1 MANARKKRAEEWL
14 KCKVN
19 PKYFIH
25 NYVKI
30 VHQKR
35 GIIAFDMFDFQER
48 ALSDLFNYD
57 YTISLKARQM
67 GMTTLLSAY
76 ALWLMIFQENKE
88 VLALSYKQNKAR
100 NIIKKI
106 KRMNSHLPSW
116 MKEST
121 PIDNQLEVEF
131 GNGSK
136 ASAESTTSDAG
147 RSESA
152 SFVII
157 DEAAFID
164 NASEV
169 WSAVKLTLDVGGG
182 TCAVLSTPTGVG
194 TWFHETWQ
202 QATSGNRIKK
212 KSNDPEIWKGVGE
225 NDFHPIKLHWS
236 LHPERDQKWREEQ
249 TRTMGEKKAAREC
262 FSGDTRIYTGSGP
275 KLIKNVEVGDK
286 VLTHKGRFRKVKR
299 TFSKK
304 DKARSFSTSKNYV
317 ERKVTDDHPILN
329 KNEEWKNF
337 SETETAIQ
345 FPKTVENDDWNV
357 VSEFDVSEID
367 YDGRFLLVEKDKKVH
382 LSDRHKVKVNNSIK
396 IDEDFGYVVGLFLA
410 DGYKKPN
417 NRRIVFSHDKD
428 DNWPT
433 KVGDI
438 ISSKFGIE
446 KFQRRKVEGRARHFS
461 VCNKIVSLV
470 FDKFTKTGK
479 GKNKGLSEES
489 YNFGSYEFFRGV
501 INGLMK
507 GDGCLTN
514 AANKQINNISEII
527 IDDLKYL
534 SAILNQTGVSKK
546 IRDRRRETSEIYGRN
561 VEYNEKTY
569 VASFLKTKNKNVDE
583 ISEVF
588 DDENSQSVCN
598 IEKGDDVEEIVVY
611 NLEIE
616 EDHSYVTEHFV
627 AHNCD
632 CDFSTSGD
640 TVIDQQIIR
649 WYEKMATEEPME
661 RHRRGKGEVHV
672 WEPPETG
679 KTYIMA
685 SDVARGDSGDYST
698 FVIYKAVEM
707 EQVAE
712 YKGKMP
718 PSEFGDLL
726 YSYGS
731 MYNDALLV
739 IERDSY
745 GWAAMQRVIDRDYP
759 NLLYTSNDLK
769 LVEIDED
776 KTTGRSKKMNPG
788 LDTNRTTRSLIISSL
803 QRFMRKKW
811 IRPKSERFTE
821 ELQTFIWKNH
831 GTRQKP
837 EHMDGY
843 NDDLVFATAFAC
855 WARDKALKYRAEMG
869 QRSEKS
875 LDNVKGSKLVFSGNG
890 GPEDPYTQD
899 MGGHKEDMRWLFS

>member
-1 MANARKKRAEEWL
+1 MANARKQRAEEWL

-19 PKYFIH
+19 PKYFIY

-30 VHQKR
+30 VHQER

-57 YTISLKARQM
+57 YTITLKARQM

-76 ALWLMIFQENKE
+76 ALWLMIFEDNKE

-106 KRMNSHLPSW
+106 KRMNDHLPSW

-164 NASEV
+164 NAAEV

-202 QATSGNRIKK
+202 EATKGDRIKK
-212 KSNDPEIWKGVGE
+212 KSNDPEIWKGKGE

-236 LHPERDQKWREEQ
+236 LHPDRDQEWRDEQ
-249 TRTMGEKKAAREC
+249 TRTMGEKKAARE
-262 FSGDTRIYTGSGP
+262 
-275 KLIKNVEVGDK
+275 
-286 VLTHKGRFRKVKR
+286 
-299 TFSKK
+299 
-304 DKARSFSTSKNYV
+304 
-317 ERKVTDDHPILN
+317 
-329 KNEEWKNF
+329 
-337 SETETAIQ
+337 
-345 FPKTVENDDWNV
+345 
-357 VSEFDVSEID
+357 
-367 YDGRFLLVEKDKKVH
+367 
-382 LSDRHKVKVNNSIK
+382 
-396 IDEDFGYVVGLFLA
+396 
-410 DGYKKPN
+410 
-417 NRRIVFSHDKD
+417 
-428 DNWPT
+428 
-433 KVGDI
+433 
-438 ISSKFGIE
+438 
-446 KFQRRKVEGRARHFS
+446 
-461 VCNKIVSLV
+461 
-470 FDKFTKTGK
+470 
-479 GKNKGLSEES
+479 
-489 YNFGSYEFFRGV
+489 
-501 INGLMK
+501 
-507 GDGCLTN
+507 
-514 AANKQINNISEII
+514 
-527 IDDLKYL
+527 
-534 SAILNQTGVSKK
+534 
-546 IRDRRRETSEIYGRN
+546 
-561 VEYNEKTY
+561 
-569 VASFLKTKNKNVDE
+569 
-583 ISEVF
+583 
-588 DDENSQSVCN
+588 
-598 IEKGDDVEEIVVY
+598 
-611 NLEIE
+611 
-616 EDHSYVTEHFV
+616 
-627 AHNCD
+627 CD

-649 WYEKMATEEPME
+649 WYDKIATEEPTE

-679 KTYIMA
+679 TTYIMA

-707 EQVAE
+707 EEVAE

-769 LVEIDED
+769 LVEIDEE

-869 QRSEKS
+869 QRSEKN
-875 LDNVKGSKLVFSGNG
+875 LKNIKGQKLAYSGKG

-899 MGGHKEDMRWLFS
+899 VGGHKEDMRWLFDK

>member
-1 MANARKKRAEEWL
+1 MSSRKKRAEEWL

-19 PKYFIH
+19 PKYFIR

-30 VHQKR
+30 VHQEK
-35 GIIAFDMFDFQER
+35 GIIPFDMYDFQER

-57 YTISLKARQM
+57 YTITLKARQM
-67 GMTTLLSAY
+67 GLTTLLSAY
-76 ALWLMIFQENKE
+76 ALWLMVFQENKE
-88 VLALSYKQNKAR
+88 ILALSYKQNKAR

-164 NASEV
+164 GAEEV

-202 QATSGNRIKK
+202 KSVQGDRIKK
-212 KSNDPEIWKGVGE
+212 VSNDPEVWKGVGE

-236 LHPERDQKWREEQ
+236 LHPERDQEWREEQ
-249 TRTMGEKKAAREC
+249 TRTMGEKKAARE
-262 FSGDTRIYTGSGP
+262 
-275 KLIKNVEVGDK
+275 
-286 VLTHKGRFRKVKR
+286 
-299 TFSKK
+299 
-304 DKARSFSTSKNYV
+304 
-317 ERKVTDDHPILN
+317 
-329 KNEEWKNF
+329 
-337 SETETAIQ
+337 
-345 FPKTVENDDWNV
+345 
-357 VSEFDVSEID
+357 
-367 YDGRFLLVEKDKKVH
+367 
-382 LSDRHKVKVNNSIK
+382 
-396 IDEDFGYVVGLFLA
+396 
-410 DGYKKPN
+410 
-417 NRRIVFSHDKD
+417 
-428 DNWPT
+428 
-433 KVGDI
+433 
-438 ISSKFGIE
+438 
-446 KFQRRKVEGRARHFS
+446 
-461 VCNKIVSLV
+461 
-470 FDKFTKTGK
+470 
-479 GKNKGLSEES
+479 
-489 YNFGSYEFFRGV
+489 
-501 INGLMK
+501 
-507 GDGCLTN
+507 
-514 AANKQINNISEII
+514 
-527 IDDLKYL
+527 
-534 SAILNQTGVSKK
+534 
-546 IRDRRRETSEIYGRN
+546 
-561 VEYNEKTY
+561 
-569 VASFLKTKNKNVDE
+569 
-583 ISEVF
+583 
-588 DDENSQSVCN
+588 
-598 IEKGDDVEEIVVY
+598 
-611 NLEIE
+611 
-616 EDHSYVTEHFV
+616 
-627 AHNCD
+627 CD

-649 WYEKMATEEPME
+649 WYEKKAVEEPME
-661 RHRRGKGEVHV
+661 RHRRGKGDVHV

-685 SDVARGDSGDYST
+685 SDVARGDSSDYST

-745 GWAAMQRVIDRDYP
+745 GWAAIQKVIDRDYP
-759 NLLYTSNDLK
+759 NILYTSNDLK
-769 LVEIDED
+769 LVEIDENN
-776 KTTGRSKKMNPG
+776 TTGRSKKMNPG

-811 IRPKSERFTE
+811 IHPKSERYTD
-821 ELQTFIWKNH
+821 ELQTFVWKNH

-869 QRSEKS
+869 QRSEQS
-875 LDNVKGSKLVFSGNG
+875 LNGVKGSGLIFSGNG
-890 GPEDPYTQD
+890 GMDDPYTQD
-899 MGGHKEDMRWLFS
+899 IGGHKEDMRWLFD

>member
-1 MANARKKRAEEWL
+1 MASARKQRAEEWL

-19 PKYFIH
+19 PKYFIR

-30 VHQKR
+30 VHQER
-35 GIIAFDMFDFQER
+35 GIIPFEMYDFQER

-57 YTISLKARQM
+57 YTITLKARQM

-106 KRMNSHLPSW
+106 KRMNDHLPSW

-164 NASEV
+164 GAAEV

-202 QATSGNRIKK
+202 KATKGSRIKK
-212 KSNDPEIWKGVGE
+212 TSRDPEIWKGKGE

-236 LHPERDQKWREEQ
+236 LHPDRDLEWREEQ
-249 TRTMGEKKAAREC
+249 TRTMGKKKAARE
-262 FSGDTRIYTGSGP
+262 
-275 KLIKNVEVGDK
+275 
-286 VLTHKGRFRKVKR
+286 
-299 TFSKK
+299 
-304 DKARSFSTSKNYV
+304 
-317 ERKVTDDHPILN
+317 
-329 KNEEWKNF
+329 
-337 SETETAIQ
+337 
-345 FPKTVENDDWNV
+345 
-357 VSEFDVSEID
+357 
-367 YDGRFLLVEKDKKVH
+367 
-382 LSDRHKVKVNNSIK
+382 
-396 IDEDFGYVVGLFLA
+396 
-410 DGYKKPN
+410 
-417 NRRIVFSHDKD
+417 
-428 DNWPT
+428 
-433 KVGDI
+433 
-438 ISSKFGIE
+438 
-446 KFQRRKVEGRARHFS
+446 
-461 VCNKIVSLV
+461 
-470 FDKFTKTGK
+470 
-479 GKNKGLSEES
+479 
-489 YNFGSYEFFRGV
+489 
-501 INGLMK
+501 
-507 GDGCLTN
+507 
-514 AANKQINNISEII
+514 
-527 IDDLKYL
+527 
-534 SAILNQTGVSKK
+534 
-546 IRDRRRETSEIYGRN
+546 
-561 VEYNEKTY
+561 
-569 VASFLKTKNKNVDE
+569 
-583 ISEVF
+583 
-588 DDENSQSVCN
+588 
-598 IEKGDDVEEIVVY
+598 
-611 NLEIE
+611 
-616 EDHSYVTEHFV
+616 
-627 AHNCD
+627 CD

-640 TVIDQQIIR
+640 TVIDQKIIK
-649 WYEKMATEEPME
+649 WYDVKAVEEPIE
-661 RHRRGKGEVHV
+661 KHRRGQGDVFV
-672 WEPPETG
+672 WEPPEPD
-679 KTYIMA
+679 KTYMIA
-685 SDVARGDSGDYST
+685 SDVARGDGDDYST

-718 PSEFGDLL
+718 PSEFGNLL

-745 GWAAMQRVIDRDYP
+745 GWTAMQRVIDRNYP

-769 LVEIDED
+769 LVEID
-776 KTTGRSKKMNPG
+776 KNKAMGRSKKMNPG

-803 QRFMRKKW
+803 QEFMRKKW
-811 IRPKSERFTE
+811 IRPKSERFTD

-843 NDDLVFATAFAC
+843 HDDLVFATAFAC

-869 QRSEKS
+869 QKSEES
-875 LDNVKGSKLVFSGNG
+875 LENMKGSKLVFSGNG
-890 GPEDPYTQD
+890 GIEDPYTQD
-899 MGGHKEDMRWLFS
+899 MGGHKEDVRWLL